1 MIELKQ
7 GATILFQGDSITH
20 GGRGDP
26 NDPNHAMGHGYA
38 FNIASEIGNKC
49 AEKQYRFM
57 NRGISGNSLVE
68 ITERWKEDTLA
79 LEPDLL
85 SLLSGINDLNVHLP
99 SEEAFA
105 EDARRYEERY
115 RNLIELTQKELPEC
129 KIVVIEPFTYKLKT
143 IFALCYGRLSDDPGL
158 LEQPAIR
165 AAHIKPLQET
175 VKKLAEEYG
184 LIFVPMQ
191 DLYNKALERAQDC
204 YWNWD
209 SLHPTYSGHY
219 MMSRRWLEVVTK
231 EIKF

>member
-1 MIELKQ
+1 MIKLKQ

-38 FNIASEIGNKC
+38 FNIASEIGCKY
-49 AEKQYRFM
+49 AEKQYQFM
-57 NRGISGNSLVE
+57 NRGISGNSLAE
-68 ITERWKEDTLA
+68 ITERWDRDTLE
-79 LEPDLL
+79 LQPDLL
-85 SLLSGINDLNVHLP
+85 SLLSGINDLDINLP
-99 SEEAFA
+99 DEEAFA
-105 EDARRYEERY
+105 ENARKYEERY
-115 RNLIELTQKELPEC
+115 RNLIERTQKELPEC
-129 KIVVIEPFTYKLKT
+129 KIVVIEPFTYKLKK
-143 IFALCYGRLSDDPGL
+143 IFAIGWGRFTDDAEKL
-158 LEQPAIR
+158 AQPAIR

-175 VKKLAEEYG
+175 VRKLAEEYG

-191 DLYNKALERAQDC
+191 DLYDKALERAEDC

-231 EIKF
+231 EIEF